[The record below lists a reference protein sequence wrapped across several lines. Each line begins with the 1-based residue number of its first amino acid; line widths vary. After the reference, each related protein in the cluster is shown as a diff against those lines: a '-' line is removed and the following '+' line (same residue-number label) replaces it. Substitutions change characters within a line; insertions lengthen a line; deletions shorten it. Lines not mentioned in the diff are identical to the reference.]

1 MSVKVVSPYGSWAS
15 PITADIIVEGGLS
28 FSEIRVDGDDV
39 YWLEGRPHEDGRS
52 VVVRRSLSGHES
64 DQLPAEFNA
73 RTGVHEY
80 GGGVYAVGS
89 GAIYFVNW
97 EDQRI
102 YRVVENESPQ
112 ALTGTPE
119 IARSDRY
126 ADLTINANRDWL
138 CCVRERHRTKS
149 EPSND
154 LVAVSV
160 TEPGLLKI
168 LTSGHDFYSSPRLSP
183 DSSKIC
189 WLSWDH
195 PSMPWDGC
203 VLWVAEFNGDGLLSN
218 ERRIAGSQTESI
230 AQPEWSPDG
239 DLFFVSDISGW
250 WNLSVWDGHS
260 TRAFLEEESDH
271 AEAAWQFGNS
281 TYGFLNDDSLVLRTG
296 LDNPVTLRRFERG
309 GRELPGLGSE
319 DSTVRYVTTVDQRV
333 FYVGAS
339 PISLPEIV
347 SLDSV
352 TGTRSV
358 LKKSSDLE
366 LDPDSIS
373 KPCAL
378 TFPTTDN
385 AEAHAFYYP
394 PRNSQVEASDT
405 EKPPLL
411 VITHGGPT
419 GAAGSDLSLRVQ
431 FWTSRGFAV
440 VDVNYR
446 GSTGHGRAYRD
457 ALKGMW
463 GVYDT
468 ADCIAAADFLVEQGL
483 ADIDRLV
490 IRGGS
495 AGGYTAINALTFYD
509 RFAAGATYYGIADLQ
524 ALIHDTHKFES
535 RYLDSL
541 IGPYPE
547 AGQLYHDRSAIHFT
561 ERLSCP
567 MIIFQGLEDTIV
579 PPSQAELMSTALRE
593 KGIPFSYVSFDGE
606 QHGFRQAKNIKRSL
620 EAELYFY
627 GRVMGFDPADQIESV
642 EIENFDRL
650 PSGA

>member
-1 MSVKVVSPYGSWAS
+1 MPAKTVSPYGSWAS
-15 PITADIIVEGGLS
+15 PITADIIVAGGLS

-39 YWLEGRPHEDGRS
+39 YWLEGRSAEAGRS
-52 VVVRRSLSGHES
+52 VVVRRSVDGEER
-64 DQLPAEFNA
+64 DQIPVGFNA

-80 GGGVYAVGS
+80 GGGVYAVRS
-89 GAIYFVNW
+89 GTIYFANW

-102 YRVVENESPQ
+102 YRVAENASPQ
-112 ALTGTPE
+112 PLTDLPKV
-119 IARSDRY
+119 ARGDRY
-126 ADLTINANRDWL
+126 ADLTINGNSQWL
-138 CCVRERHRTKS
+138 CCVRERHRTKG
-149 EPSND
+149 EPTND

-160 TEPGLLKI
+160 TEPGRLQI
-168 LTSGHDFYSSPRLSP
+168 LTSGRDFYSSPRFSP
-183 DSSKIC
+183 DGSKIC

-195 PSMPWDGC
+195 PNMPWDGC
-203 VLWVAEFNGDGLLSN
+203 VLWVAEFNGDGSLSN
-218 ERRIAGSQTESI
+218 ERRIAGSKTESI
-230 AQPEWSPDG
+230 TQPEWSPVG
-239 DLFFVSDISGW
+239 DLFFVSDASGW
-250 WNLSVWDGHS
+250 WNLTVWDGHS
-260 TRAFLEEESDH
+260 PRAFLEEELDH
-271 AEAAWQFGNS
+271 AEAPWQFGNS
-281 TYGFLNDDSLVLRTG
+281 TYGFLNDGSLVLG
-296 LDNPVTLRRFERG
+296 ADSVNPATLRRFETSG
-309 GRELPGLGSE
+309 SELSGLESE
-319 DSTVRYVTTVDQRV
+319 DSTIRYVTTVDQCV
-333 FYVGAS
+333 LYVGAS
-339 PISLPEIV
+339 PMSLPEIV
-347 SLDSV
+347 SVHSV
-352 TGTRSV
+352 TGIRSV
-358 LKKSSDLE
+358 LKRSNDLE
-366 LDPDSIS
+366 VDPDGIS
-373 KPCAL
+373 KPCAI

-394 PRNSQVEASDT
+394 PRNSQVKANDK

-419 GAAGSDLSLRVQ
+419 GAAVSDLNLRVQ

-446 GSTGHGRAYRD
+446 GSTGYGRSYRD

-468 ADCIAAADFLVEQGL
+468 ADCVAAADYLVERGL
-483 ADIDRLV
+483 ADGDRLA

-524 ALIHDTHKFES
+524 ALVDDTHKFES

-547 AGQLYHDRSAIHFT
+547 AAQLYHDRSAIHFT

-567 MIIFQGLEDTIV
+567 MIIFQGLEDAIV
-579 PPSQAELMSTALRE
+579 PPTQAELMSTALRV
-593 KGIPFSYVSFDGE
+593 KGIPFSYVPFEGE

-627 GRVMGFDPADQIESV
+627 GRVMGFEPADQIKPI
-642 EIENFDRL
+642 EIENADCLR
-650 PSGA
+650 G